1 MRHFGLQQCLAGCAL
16 VFAATSHATVY
27 EVTNTADAA
36 VTVIAVDDD
45 DTDGVWDKNT
55 HWDVTTSNAGGIC
68 TLREAL
74 YASNYRIAV
83 GACEAGDASDTIKL
97 QEGKVYTLTEGEL
110 PIGNGEQ
117 IKFTEDTSQDPPVIT
132 GATIEPQTNQVKF
145 DLILD
150 AFEEPEGKTLPV
162 ITAAGNSRLI
172 HVYDGGAMSLTN
184 LELTDGN
191 AGTDNGGLIYAMG
204 PVIVAA
210 NVSMN
215 QGVATNGGAM
225 YLEEGSGVAFSAGGR
240 FENNVAT
247 GVGSVIA
254 TSDTFNGSIIGYD
267 FYMADNEAGT
277 GAVDAGVIH
286 MNGDP
291 DSTVALELA
300 NGMVVNNTGGVLNV
314 VSTDHFAVLANMTIA
329 FNDGVALTLA
339 QTQFDDPADAVSRD
353 IILHSVMVGNSDGAC
368 AGPVLDG
375 TASPADAAARLLFT
389 ITDDVNCPDPE
400 EQTLGTP
407 VTNNPNTAQADVFL
421 GKDRDA
427 CTGTGAGKCELM
439 TAEEIGGPYPGLLP
453 NPTPAAL
460 MGDPMAPSLFDRASP
475 ETATV
480 DQCEST
486 DNRGNSRGGPGGRCD
501 VGAVEFLRAQAQPDE
516 IDLISGQ
523 SVLADVLENDRND
536 TWVNCDL
543 VPGFDFADP
552 AAYSQCLDVIT
563 VPARGSVGI
572 EIIRLNADGEE
583 LPSDADNSTVAQF
596 YPKIRYTP
604 SDNFH
609 GVDQL
614 RYEVSKDAFVGGTD
628 LGQNQSEITNLVAEP
643 ASGLTEKK
651 SIGAQGGMMLVMLA
665 LAGLMR
671 RYRLSA
677 KGMLALVF
685 ALLSG
690 PALAVDIE
698 VNSLVDQFPPI
709 TNDGKCTLREAL
721 ENAGG
726 SGSPDCAYGGN
737 SSDRILI
744 PAGEIH
750 LAATLII
757 EGGSVELVGKGV
769 RDEDPA
775 DDEETQTRIIGNG
788 TERLFEVEPPN
799 LSSAHPGVTFRY
811 LTLEDGVATGS
822 GETGSGAVITTG
834 GSVIFDRVVITNN
847 HADASAGVA
856 YVRSNAGNEKLV
868 TFNRAYVHNNTA
880 GVAGGVV
887 STTTQ
892 NNDNVKV
899 AMVDSTFEGNTS
911 VTKGGVLDANINAG
925 SVTVSN
931 STFVDNM
938 SAQGSALDLS
948 NIVVGATIMNSTF
961 MNNAGGGLGID
972 IGDAPSEI
980 QMANSI
986 YFDSGAACSSGTTVL
1001 HESHYNA
1008 FSDTACGATTESN
1021 NQVSLGSADLD
1032 AAVSGEDGVADDYT
1046 PPFLS
1051 MSDPENDAV
1060 LVDMGNHEA
1069 LVSGT
1074 GNPRRCRAT
1083 DLRGI
1088 SRTSGGRCDLGA
1100 FEYQKITAGDD
1111 EASNKNRPG
1120 RQVAVDILDNDLASD
1135 GAEIVYLD
1143 DVDPSLF
1150 LDSVFSFEHAKIVT
1164 GSDPVKYTGT
1174 GYDYAPDP
1182 SEATR
1187 FVLSTVDPV
1196 DPDPG
1201 LYDDLDGAIIEFVW
1215 LYYNPDRDGYDLRC
1229 GEPISQKVIDANPD
1243 LLEDGD
1249 VADECVV
1256 LFTPPTTAGF
1266 ETNVCQSTDDNP
1278 LKMAF
1283 LYTFT
1288 DSNNVSVNTDDAATV
1303 VMTINDKAPI
1313 LDSQSKMNEPGATVV
1328 FNLTASDPDDP
1339 DAEIDWSNYDI
1350 SVSQAPSFAKKDEK
1364 GNVVGAGLFIDNDN
1378 GTVTYIPQ
1386 SNFNTFKDV
1395 FTLTVED
1402 TDCGRVSQ
1410 KTTFTVS
1417 YPNDETSAGSGGS
1430 IGWAILGGLVLLLRR
1445 RVAA

>member
-16 VFAATSHATVY
+16 IVAATSHATVY
-27 EVTNTADAA
+27 EINNTSDAV
-36 VTVIAVDDD
+36 VTVVAVDGD
-45 DTDGVWDKNT
+45 DTDGVWDET
-55 HWDVTTSNAGGIC
+55 TRWEVTTSNAGGTC

-83 GACEAGDASDTIKL
+83 GACEAGGASDTIKL

-110 PIGNGEQ
+110 PVGNGEQ
-117 IKFTEDTSQDPPVIT
+117 IKFTEDTSVDPPVVT
-132 GATIEPQTNQVKF
+132 ATDIEPLSNQVKF

-191 AGTDNGGLIYAMG
+191 AGVDNGGLIYAMG
-204 PVIVAA
+204 PVIIAA

-215 QGVATNGGAM
+215 QGMATNGGAM
-225 YLEEGSGVAFSAGGR
+225 YLEEGSGLVFSAGGR

-247 GVGSVIA
+247 GVGAVIA
-254 TSDTFNGSIIGYD
+254 SSDTFKGSIIGYD
-267 FYMADNEAGT
+267 FYMADNEAGS
-277 GAVDAGVIH
+277 GAADAGAIH
-286 MNGDP
+286 INGDP
-291 DSTVALELA
+291 DATVNLELA

-314 VSTDHFAVLANMTIA
+314 VSTDHVAVLANMTIA

-339 QTQFDDPADAVSRD
+339 QTQFDDPADATTRD
-353 IILHSVMVGNSDGAC
+353 IILHSVMVGNSVGAC

-389 ITDDVNCPDPE
+389 ITDDANCPEPE

-407 VTNNPNTAQADVFL
+407 VTNNPNTAQADIFL
-421 GKDRDA
+421 GMDRVPCA
-427 CTGTGAGKCELM
+427 GTGAGACTLM

-460 MGDPMAPSLFDRASP
+460 AGDPMAPSLFDRASP

-486 DNRGNSRGGPGGRCD
+486 DNRGNSRGGPAGRCD
-501 VGAVEFLRAQAQPDE
+501 VGAVEFLRARAQPDE
-516 IDLISGQ
+516 VDLISGQ

-536 TWVNCDL
+536 TEVDCGLLEDVVVTEGVCNIGETDCIADAIQDRCL
-543 VPGFDFADP
+543 VVVAQP
-552 AAYSQCLDVIT
+552 S
-563 VPARGSVGI
+563 RGSARV
-572 EIIRLNADGEE
+572 EIDADG
-583 LPSDADNSTVAQF
+583 
-596 YPKIRYTP
+596 YPRIRYTP
-604 SDNFH
+604 SSSFH

-614 RYEVSKDAFVGGTD
+614 RYEVDKDAFFGGTD

-651 SIGAQGGMMLVMLA
+651 SIGAQGGMMLALLA
-665 LAGLMR
+665 LAGLIR
-671 RYRLSA
+671 RYRLSL
-677 KGMLALVF
+677 KGALALVS
-685 ALLSG
+685 ALFSG

-750 LAATLII
+750 LATTLII

-769 RDEDPA
+769 RDLDPA
-775 DDEETQTRIIGNG
+775 DDEETLTRIIGNG

-799 LSSAHPGVTFRY
+799 PSSGHPGVTFRY

-822 GETGSGAVITTG
+822 GEAGSGAVITTG

-868 TFNRAYVHNNTA
+868 TFNRAYVYNNTA
-880 GVAGGVV
+880 AVAGGVV

-892 NNDNVKV
+892 NNDKVTV
-899 AMVDSTFEGNTS
+899 AMVDSTFEANTS
-911 VTKGGVLDANINAG
+911 VTKGGVLDANINLG

-938 SAQGSALDLS
+938 SPQGAALDLS

-972 IGDAPSEI
+972 LGDAPSEI

-986 YFDSGAACSSGTTVL
+986 YFDSGAACTSGATVL

-1008 FSDTACGATTESN
+1008 FSDAACGATTESN
-1021 NQVSLGSADLD
+1021 NQASLGSADLD
-1032 AAVSGEDGVADDYT
+1032 STLSGEDGVADDYT

-1051 MSDPENDAV
+1051 MSDPENDAI
-1060 LVDMGNHEA
+1060 LVDKGNDET

-1074 GNPRRCRAT
+1074 GTPLRCRSV

-1111 EASNKNRPG
+1111 EGTNKNRPN

-1135 GAEIVYLD
+1135 GAEILYLD
-1143 DVDPSLF
+1143 EVDPSLF
-1150 LDSVFSFEHAKIVT
+1150 LANVFTFEHAEIVT
-1164 GSDPVKYTGT
+1164 GSDPVKYAGT
-1174 GYDYAPDP
+1174 GDQYQPDMTEKTRYVLSGASDP
-1182 SEATR
+1182 S
-1187 FVLSTVDPV
+1187 V
-1196 DPDPG
+1196 
-1201 LYDDLDGAIIEFVW
+1201 DGAIIDFVW
-1215 LYYNPDRDGYDLRC
+1215 LYYYEDRDGYDLRC
-1229 GEPISQKVIDANPD
+1229 GEPISQKVINANPD
-1243 LLEDGD
+1243 LFEDGD

-1256 LFTPPTTAGF
+1256 LFTPPTTTGF
-1266 ETNVCQSTDDNP
+1266 ESSVCQSTDDNP

-1283 LYTFT
+1283 LYTFE
-1288 DSNNVSVNTDDAATV
+1288 DSNGVSVNATDAATV
-1303 VMTINDKAPI
+1303 VMTINDKAPA
-1313 LDSQSKMNEPGATVV
+1313 LDNQSKMNQPGATVR

-1350 SVSQAPSFAKKDEK
+1350 SVSQAPSFAKKDEN

-1386 SNFNTFKDV
+1386 SNYNTFKDV

-1402 TDCGRVSQ
+1402 TNCGTVSQ
-1410 KTTFTVS
+1410 QATFTVS

-1430 IGWAILGGLVLLLRR
+1430 FGWAMLGGLILLLRR

>member
-1 MRHFGLQQCLAGCAL
+1 MRHLGLRQCLAGCAL
-16 VFAATSHATVY
+16 IFAATSHATVY
-27 EVTNTADAA
+27 EITNTADAV
-36 VTVIAVDDD
+36 VTVVAVDDD
-45 DTDGVWDKNT
+45 DTDGAWDKNT
-55 HWDVTTSNAGGIC
+55 RWDVTTSNAGGTC

-83 GACEAGDASDTIKL
+83 GACEAGGASDTIKL

-110 PIGNGEQ
+110 PVGNGEQ
-117 IKFTEDTSQDPPVIT
+117 IKFTEDTSVDPAET
-132 GATIEPQTNQVKF
+132 TADIEPLGNQVKF
-145 DLILD
+145 DLILEP
-150 AFEEPEGKTLPV
+150 FEEPEGKTLPV

-191 AGTDNGGLIYAMG
+191 AGADNGGLIYAMG
-204 PVIVAA
+204 PVIIAA

-215 QGVATNGGAM
+215 QGMATNGGAM
-225 YLEEGSGVAFSAGGR
+225 YLEEGSGLAFSAGGR
-240 FENNVAT
+240 FENNVAS
-247 GVGSVIA
+247 GVGAVIA

-286 MNGDP
+286 MDGDP
-291 DSTVALELA
+291 DSTVTLELA
-300 NGMVVNNTGGVLNV
+300 NGMVVNNIGGVLNV
-314 VSTDHFAVLANMTIA
+314 ISTDHVAVLANMTIA

-339 QTQFDDPADAVSRD
+339 QTQFDDPADAVTRD

-368 AGPVLDG
+368 AGSVLDG

-389 ITDDVNCPDPE
+389 ISDDANCPVPE
-400 EQTLGTP
+400 EQTLGTK
-407 VTNNPNTAQADVFL
+407 VTKNPNTAQADIFL
-421 GKDRDA
+421 GMDRVPCA
-427 CTGTGAGKCELM
+427 GTGAGGCALM

-460 MGDPMAPSLFDRASP
+460 AGDPMAPSLFDRASP

-480 DQCEST
+480 DQCEPR
-486 DNRGNSRGGPGGRCD
+486 DNRGKSRGGPGGRCD

-536 TWVNCDL
+536 TNVDCGLLEDVVVAESLCTAGQTECIADAIQDRCL
-543 VPGFDFADP
+543 VVVAQPD
-552 AAYSQCLDVIT
+552 
-563 VPARGSVGI
+563 RGTTQV
-572 EIIRLNADGEE
+572 EIDADG
-583 LPSDADNSTVAQF
+583 
-596 YPKIRYTP
+596 YPRIRYTP
-604 SDNFH
+604 SSSFH

-614 RYEVSKDAFVGGTD
+614 RYEVDKDAFFGGTD
-628 LGQNQSEITNLVAEP
+628 LGQNQSDIANLVAQP
-643 ASGLTEKK
+643 TSGLTEKK
-651 SIGAQGGMMLVMLA
+651 SIGAQGGVML
-665 LAGLMR
+665 LMLLIAGLAR
-671 RYRLSA
+671 RYGRSL
-677 KGMLALVF
+677 KRVLVLVCALF
-685 ALLSG
+685 SG

-698 VNSLVDQFPPI
+698 VDSLLDHFPPVKG
-709 TNDGKCTLREAL
+709 DGLCTLREAL

-726 SGSPDCAYGGN
+726 AGSSDCTYGGN
-737 SSDRILI
+737 SSDRILV
-744 PAGEIH
+744 PAGDIQ
-750 LAATLII
+750 LVTTLII

-775 DDEETQTRIIGNG
+775 DDEETLTRIIGNG

-799 LSSAHPGVTFRY
+799 NSSAYPGVTFRY
-811 LTLEDGVATGS
+811 LRLEDGVATGS
-822 GETGSGAVITTG
+822 GEPGSGAVITTG

-856 YVRSNAGNEKLV
+856 YVRSNRGNEKLV
-868 TFNRAYVHNNTA
+868 TFNRSYVHNNSA

-899 AMVDSTFEGNTS
+899 AMIDSTFEGNES
-911 VTKGGVLDANINAG
+911 AIKGGVLDANINAG

-938 SAQGSALDLS
+938 SVQGGAALDLS
-948 NIVVGATIMNSTF
+948 NIVVNATIMNSTF
-961 MNNAGGGLGID
+961 MNNVGGGLGID
-972 IGDAPSEI
+972 LGDAPSEI
-980 QMANSI
+980 QMTNSI
-986 YFDSGAACSSGTTVL
+986 YFESGGACSSGATVL

-1008 FSDTACGATTESN
+1008 FSGAACGATTESN

-1032 AAVSGEDGVADDYT
+1032 AAVNGEDGVADDYT

-1060 LVDMGNHEA
+1060 LVDMGNDEA

-1074 GNPRRCRAT
+1074 GTPLRCRAT

-1111 EASNKNRPG
+1111 EGTNKNRPG

-1135 GAEIVYLD
+1135 GAEIAYLD
-1143 DVDPSLF
+1143 EVDPSLF
-1150 LDSVFSFEHAKIVT
+1150 LDNIFTFEHAEPN
-1164 GSDPVKYTGT
+1164 GADPVEYVGT
-1174 GYDYAPDP
+1174 GDFYQQDMG
-1182 SEATR
+1182 ELTR
-1187 FVLSTVDPV
+1187 FELINPAN
-1196 DPDPG
+1196 PDA
-1201 LYDDLDGAIIEFVW
+1201 DGAVIDFVW
-1215 LYYNPDRDGYDLRC
+1215 LYYNEDRDGYDLRC
-1229 GEPISQKVIDANPD
+1229 GEPISQKIIDANPD
-1243 LLEDGD
+1243 LFEDGD

-1256 LFTPPTTAGF
+1256 LFTPPTTTGF
-1266 ETNVCQSTDDNP
+1266 ESSVCQSTDDNP

-1283 LYTFT
+1283 LYTFE
-1288 DSNNVSVNTDDAATV
+1288 DSNGVSVNPTDAATV
-1303 VMTINDKAPI
+1303 VMTINDKAPA
-1313 LDSQSKMNEPGATVV
+1313 LDSQSKMNQPGATVR

-1350 SVSQAPSFAKKDEK
+1350 SVSQAPSFAKKDEN

-1378 GTVTYIPQ
+1378 GVVTYIPQ

-1395 FTLTVED
+1395 FTLTIED
-1402 TDCGRVSQ
+1402 SNCGTVSQ
-1410 KTTFTVS
+1410 QTTFTVS
-1417 YPNDETSAGSGGS
+1417 YANDETSAGSGGS
-1430 IGWAILGGLVLLLRR
+1430 LGWAMLGGLILLLRR

>member
-1 MRHFGLQQCLAGCAL
+1 MRHLGLRQCLAGCAL
-16 VFAATSHATVY
+16 IFAATSHATVY
-27 EVTNTADAA
+27 EITNTADAV
-36 VTVIAVDDD
+36 VTVVAVDGDGS
-45 DTDGVWDKNT
+45 DGVWDET
-55 HWDVTTSNAGGIC
+55 TRWDVTTSNAGGTC

-83 GACEAGDASDTIKL
+83 GACEAGGASDTIKL

-117 IKFTEDTSQDPPVIT
+117 IKFTEDTSVDPPVVT
-132 GATIEPQTNQVKF
+132 ATDIEPLSNQVRF

-150 AFEEPEGKTLPV
+150 AFEEVEGKTLPV

-184 LELTDGN
+184 LELTDGD
-191 AGTDNGGLIYAMG
+191 AGADNGGLIYAMG
-204 PVIVAA
+204 PVIIAA

-215 QGVATNGGAM
+215 QGMATNGGAM

-240 FENNVAT
+240 FENNVAS
-247 GVGSVIA
+247 GVGAVIA

-286 MNGDP
+286 MDGDP
-291 DSTVALELA
+291 DSTVTLELA
-300 NGMVVNNTGGVLNV
+300 NGMVVNNIGGVLNV
-314 VSTDHFAVLANMTIA
+314 ISTDHVAVLANMTIA

-339 QTQFDDPADAVSRD
+339 QTQFDDPADAVTRD

-368 AGPVLDG
+368 AGSVLDG
-375 TASPADAAARLLFT
+375 TATPADAAARLLFT
-389 ITDDVNCPDPE
+389 ITDDANCPVPE

-407 VTNNPNTAQADVFL
+407 VTNNPNTAQADIFL
-421 GKDRDA
+421 GMDRVPCA
-427 CTGTGAGKCELM
+427 GTGAGGCALM

-460 MGDPMAPSLFDRASP
+460 AGDPMAPSLFDRASP

-486 DNRGNSRGGPGGRCD
+486 DNRGNSRGGPAGRCD
-501 VGAVEFLRAQAQPDE
+501 VGAVEFLRARAQPDE

-543 VPGFDFADP
+543 VPGFDFAAP
-552 AAYSQCLDVIT
+552 ATYSQCLDVIT

-583 LPSDADNSTVAQF
+583 LPSDADNSTVARF

-614 RYEVSKDAFVGGTD
+614 RYEVSKDAFFGGTD

-651 SIGAQGGMMLVMLA
+651 SIGAQGGMMLAILA
-665 LAGLMR
+665 LAGLIR
-671 RYRLSA
+671 RYRRPS
-677 KGMLALVF
+677 KGVLALVF
-685 ALLSG
+685 TVLSG

-750 LAATLII
+750 LATTLII

-769 RDEDPA
+769 RDLDPA
-775 DDEETQTRIIGNG
+775 DDEETLTRIIGNG

-799 LSSAHPGVTFRY
+799 PSSGHPGVTFRY

-868 TFNRAYVHNNTA
+868 TFNRAYVYNNTA

-892 NNDNVKV
+892 NNDNVKI
-899 AMVDSTFEGNTS
+899 AMIDSTFQGNES

-938 SAQGSALDLS
+938 SAQGAALDLT

-972 IGDAPSEI
+972 LGDAPSEI

-986 YFDSGAACSSGTTVL
+986 YFDSGAACTSGATVL

-1008 FSDTACGATTESN
+1008 FSGAACGATTESN

-1032 AAVSGEDGVADDYT
+1032 AAVNDEDGVADDYT

-1051 MSDPENDAV
+1051 MSDPENDAI
-1060 LVDMGNHEA
+1060 LVDMGNDEA

-1074 GNPRRCRAT
+1074 GTPLRCRSV

-1111 EASNKNRPG
+1111 EGTNKNRPG

-1135 GAEIVYLD
+1135 GAEIAYLD
-1143 DVDPSLF
+1143 EVDPSLF
-1150 LDSVFSFEHAKIVT
+1150 LDNIFTFEHAEPN
-1164 GSDPVKYTGT
+1164 GADPVEYVGT
-1174 GYDYAPDP
+1174 GDFYQQDMG
-1182 SEATR
+1182 ELTR
-1187 FVLSTVDPV
+1187 FELINPAN
-1196 DPDPG
+1196 PDA
-1201 LYDDLDGAIIEFVW
+1201 DGAVIDFVW
-1215 LYYNPDRDGYDLRC
+1215 LYYNEDRDGYDLRC
-1229 GEPISQKVIDANPD
+1229 GEPISQKIIDANPD
-1243 LLEDGD
+1243 LFEDGD

-1256 LFTPPTTAGF
+1256 LFTPPTTTGF
-1266 ETNVCQSTDDNP
+1266 ESSVCQSTDDNP

-1283 LYTFT
+1283 LYTFE
-1288 DSNNVSVNTDDAATV
+1288 DSNGVSVNPTDAATV
-1303 VMTINDKAPI
+1303 VMTINDKAPA
-1313 LDSQSKMNEPGATVV
+1313 LDSQSKMNQPGATVM

-1350 SVSQAPSFAKKDEK
+1350 SVSQAPSFAKKDEN

-1378 GTVTYIPQ
+1378 GVVTYIPQ

-1395 FTLTVED
+1395 FTLTIED
-1402 TDCGRVSQ
+1402 SNCGTVSQ
-1410 KTTFTVS
+1410 QTTFTVS
-1417 YPNDETSAGSGGS
+1417 YANDETSAGSGGS
-1430 IGWAILGGLVLLLRR
+1430 LGWAMLGGLILLLRR

>member
-27 EVTNTADAA
+27 QITNTADAA
-36 VTVIAVDDD
+36 VTVVAVDGDG
-45 DTDGVWDKNT
+45 TDGVWDKDT
-55 HWDVTTSNAGGIC
+55 HWDVTTSNAGGTC

-83 GACEAGDASDTIKL
+83 GACEAGGASDTIEL

-117 IKFTEDTSQDPPVIT
+117 IKFTEDTSVDPPKT
-132 GATIEPQTNQVKF
+132 TADIEPQSNQVKF

-191 AGTDNGGLIYAMG
+191 AGADNGGLIYAMG
-204 PVIVAA
+204 PVIIAS

-215 QGVATNGGAM
+215 QGMATNGGAM

-254 TSDTFNGSIIGYD
+254 SSDTFNGSIIGYD
-267 FYMADNEAGT
+267 FYMADNEAGV
-277 GAVDAGVIH
+277 GAVDAGTIH
-286 MNGDP
+286 LNGDP
-291 DSTVALELA
+291 DATVTLELA

-314 VSTDHFAVLANMTIA
+314 VSTDHVAILANMTIA

-353 IILHSVMVGNSDGAC
+353 IILHTVMVGNSVGGIAAAC

-427 CTGTGAGKCELM
+427 CTGTGAGACELM

-523 SVLADVLENDRND
+523 SVLGDVLENDRND
-536 TWVNCDL
+536 TEVDCGLLEDVVVSDGVCNVGETACITDAIQDRCL
-543 VPGFDFADP
+543 VVVAQPD
-552 AAYSQCLDVIT
+552 
-563 VPARGSVGI
+563 RGSARV
-572 EIIRLNADGEE
+572 EI
-583 LPSDADNSTVAQF
+583 DAQG
-596 YPKIRYTP
+596 YPRIRYTP
-604 SDNFH
+604 ESSFH

-614 RYEVSKDAFVGGTD
+614 RYEVDKDAFFGGTD

-651 SIGAQGGMMLVMLA
+651 SIGAQGGVMLVILA
-665 LAGLMR
+665 LAGLIR

-685 ALLSG
+685 ALFSG

-698 VNSLVDQFPPI
+698 VNSLADQFPPI

-744 PAGEIH
+744 PAGEIN
-750 LAATLII
+750 LATTLIV

-799 LSSAHPGVTFRY
+799 LSSGHPGVTFRY
-811 LTLEDGVATGS
+811 LTLENGVATGS
-822 GETGSGAVITTG
+822 GDTGSGAVITTG

-856 YVRSNAGNEKLV
+856 FVRSNAGNEKLV

-892 NNDNVKV
+892 NNDSVKV
-899 AMVDSTFEGNTS
+899 VMVDSTFEGNTS

-938 SAQGSALDLS
+938 SAQGAALDLS

-961 MNNAGGGLGID
+961 MNNAGGGLGVD
-972 IGDAPSEI
+972 LGDAPSDI

-986 YFDSGAACSSGTTVL
+986 YFDSGAACTSGTTVL

-1008 FSDTACGATTESN
+1008 FSDAACGATTESN
-1021 NQVSLGSADLD
+1021 NQPSLGSADLD

-1051 MSDPENDAV
+1051 MSDPENDAI
-1060 LVDMGNHEA
+1060 LVDKGNDEA

-1074 GNPRRCRAT
+1074 GTPLRCRAT

-1111 EASNKNRPG
+1111 EASNQNRPG

-1150 LDSVFSFEHAKIVT
+1150 LDNVFTFEHAEPN
-1164 GSDPVKYTGT
+1164 GADPVEYVGT
-1174 GYDYAPDP
+1174 GDP
-1182 SEATR
+1182 YQQDMSERTR
-1187 FVLSTVDPV
+1187 FELSNPAN
-1196 DPDPG
+1196 PDA
-1201 LYDDLDGAIIEFVW
+1201 DGAVIEFVW

-1266 ETNVCQSTDDNP
+1266 ETNVCQSTDGNP

-1288 DSNNVSVNTDDAATV
+1288 DSNNVSVNTSDAATV
-1303 VMTINDKAPI
+1303 VMTINDKAPT

-1350 SVSQAPSFAKKDEK
+1350 SVSQAPSFAKKDEN

-1402 TDCGRVSQ
+1402 TDCGRLSRQ
-1410 KTTFTVS
+1410 TTFTVS

-1430 IGWAILGGLVLLLRR
+1430 IGWAMLGGLMLLLRR